1 MKARHF
7 VWILALLLAG
17 CATYQPLPL
26 DLHAHATRSPA
37 DIRVDPAVLRLFPR
51 RQHPFDPRHGLDM
64 TDVAILAVANNPQL
78 KVARAERGI
87 AHAQAFAAGLLPD
100 PVLDLAHGVPTA
112 GPSETSTSDLGLTYD
127 VEAILAH
134 PLVVR
139 AAKASAQ
146 QLDLDVLWME
156 WQVAGKAQQLFVRDV
171 YQAKMLALLHKEA
184 ETLTRQ
190 HAQLVQAGV
199 VGDVS
204 QATVA
209 ADLATLQAVE
219 ARVHDA
225 ERQYLKT
232 RQALDAWLGLSPRAT
247 LHLTGPAAIQAPKD
261 DDVSRALAALSRR
274 RPDLLALQA
283 GYRSADAR
291 YRQAILQQFP
301 AIQVGFAKARDADG
315 IYTRGFQVS
324 LTLPLFNRNRGNIA
338 VTKATREKLHVE
350 YSLRLTQAQDQVEQI
365 LQDQKLLAKQRAQ
378 LEHAA
383 TSAGATVQRMQAV
396 AVSGDVS
403 DLELVKLQTNA
414 WDRRLEWLT
423 IDETMLEQQA
433 ALRTLLGEVPPAN
446 SAAK

>member
-1 MKARHF
+1 MSARHL
-7 VWILALLLAG
+7 VWMLVLLLGG

-26 DLHAHATRSPA
+26 DQRARAVDNPA
-37 DIRVDPAVLRLFPR
+37 DIKVDPAVLRLFPQR
-51 RQHPFDPRHGLDM
+51 PHRFDPSHGLDM

-78 KVARAERGI
+78 KLARAERGI

-112 GPSETSTSDLGLTYD
+112 GPSETSTFDLGLTYD

-134 PLVVR
+134 PLAVR

-146 QLDLDVLWME
+146 AVDLNVLWME
-156 WQVAGKAQQLFVRDV
+156 WQVAGAARQLFVRAV
-171 YQAKMLALLHKEA
+171 YQAKMLALLRKEA
-184 ETLTRQ
+184 DTLARQ
-190 HAQLVQAGV
+190 HAQLTKASSE
-199 VGDVS
+199 GDVS
-204 QATVA
+204 QATVVS
-209 ADLATLQAVE
+209 DLATLQAVE

-232 RQALDAWLGLSPRAT
+232 RQALDALLGLSPHAK
-247 LHLTGPAAIQAPKD
+247 LHLIGPTAIQVPSD
-261 DDVSRALAALSRR
+261 DNVSQALATLSRR

-291 YRQAILQQFP
+291 YRQTILQQFP
-301 AIQVGFAKARDADG
+301 AIQVGFSKARDADG

-338 VTKATREKLHVE
+338 LAKATRKKLHVE
-350 YSLRLTQAQDQVEQI
+350 YTLRLTQAQDQVEQI
-365 LQDQKLLAKQRAQ
+365 LQDQKLLVQQRAQ

-383 TSAGATVQRMQAV
+383 TSASATVRRVQAV
-396 AVSGDVS
+396 AVSGDAS
-403 DLELVKLQTNA
+403 GLVLARLQTNA
-414 WDRRLEWLT
+414 WDRQLDLLT

-433 ALRTLLGEVPPAN
+433 MLGTLLGVASPAK
-446 SAAK
+446 STAK

>member
-1 MKARHF
+1 MKAHHF
-7 VWILALLLAG
+7 AWVLALLFGG

-26 DLHAHATRSPA
+26 DQHAHAVDSTS
-37 DIRVDPAVLRLFPR
+37 DIKVDPAVLRLFPQR
-51 RQHPFDPRHGLDM
+51 AHHFDPSHGLDM

-112 GPSETSTSDLGLTYD
+112 GPSETSTFDLGLTYE
-127 VEAILAH
+127 VETILAH

-146 QLDLDVLWME
+146 QLDLNVLWME
-156 WQVAGKAQQLFVRDV
+156 WQVAGEAQQLFVRDV
-171 YQAKMLALLHKEA
+171 YQAKMLTLLHKEA

-204 QATVA
+204 QATVS

-232 RQALDAWLGLSPRAT
+232 RQSLDALLGLSPRAT
-247 LHLTGPAAIQAPKD
+247 LHLIGPTAIRAAKD

-283 GYRSADAR
+283 GYRSADAS
-291 YRQAILQQFP
+291 YRQAILRQFP
-301 AIQVGFAKARDADG
+301 AIQVGFSKARDADG

-338 VTKATREKLHVE
+338 ITKATREALHLE

-383 TSAGATVQRMQAV
+383 TSASATVQRTQAV
-396 AVSGDVS
+396 AVPGDVS
-403 DLELVKLQTNA
+403 GAEMARLQTNA